1 MASQQGLYR
10 NRGQGV
16 LSSLLL
22 LRARVASN
30 YFYCPQSD
38 QIYRLR
44 GRCCCYLQVEA
55 QPHCIKK
62 ASGISL
68 VPGSHQ
74 VPSQFIRL
82 CFCHSCSA
90 NRSLSLAHPSIH
102 SNIHPYIQTF
112 VYPFKHQIIHLFMC
126 LIHPNIH
133 SLNQPSIHPSIH
145 SPIQISTYS
154 SISFHLS
161 IQAFIHPPKH
171 SSIHPRI

>member
-30 YFYCPQSD
+30 YFYCLQSD

-44 GRCCCYLQVEA
+44 GRCWCYIQVEA
-55 QPHCIKK
+55 HPHCIKK

-74 VPSQFIRL
+74 VPSLIYQTVFLSFMLCKPFIVS
-82 CFCHSCSA
+82 CPSIHSFE
-90 NRSLSLAHPSIH
+90 HPSIH
-102 SNIHPYIQTF
+102 PNICLSFQASNHPSIHVF
-112 VYPFKHQIIHLFMC
+112 
-126 LIHPNIH
+126 IHPNIH

-145 SPIQISTYS
+145 SPIQISTYP